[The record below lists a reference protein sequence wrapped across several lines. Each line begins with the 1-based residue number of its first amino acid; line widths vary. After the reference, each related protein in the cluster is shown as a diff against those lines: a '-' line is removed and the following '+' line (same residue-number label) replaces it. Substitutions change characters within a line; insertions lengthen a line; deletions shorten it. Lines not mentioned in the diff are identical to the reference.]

1 MNTKFFVVLSFFIAG
16 LGLTG
21 CATTPMT
28 VDARYIFPEFEEVD
42 SITTSRISGWQ
53 SIDSR
58 SLIVEDAPSTYYLI
72 ILRDRVRDLNFS
84 EVITLSTTGS
94 QTMSKFDCVSVELG
108 TCFVTTGAPIERI
121 YKLESRDAVNY
132 VRNSIRSR

>member
-1 MNTKFFVVLSFFIAG
+1 MNTKYFIVLAFFIAG
-16 LGLTG
+16 LGLAG

-28 VDARYIFPEFEEVD
+28 VDAKYIFPEFEEVD

-53 SIDSR
+53 AIDSR

-84 EVITLSTTGS
+84 EVISLSATGT
-94 QTMSKFDCVSVELG
+94 QTMSKFDCVSVASG
-108 TCFVTTGAPIERI
+108 TCFVTTGAPIEKI
-121 YKLESRDAVNY
+121 YKLESREAVNY
-132 VRNSIRSR
+132 VREFIRNR